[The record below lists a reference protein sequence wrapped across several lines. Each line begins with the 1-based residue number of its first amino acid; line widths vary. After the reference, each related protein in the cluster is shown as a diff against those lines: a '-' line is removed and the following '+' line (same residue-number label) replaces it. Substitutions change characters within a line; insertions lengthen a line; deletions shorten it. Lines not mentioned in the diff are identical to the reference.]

1 MKDWIFFALFFAF
14 AVRSESQV
22 LVGPTGGMQY
32 SWVGYE
38 NKEYKGA
45 YKTKPVLGFNA
56 GAAVSF
62 RVRKRFFLT
71 SSLLYST
78 KGKLVEG
85 KADALLHHRVTYKY
99 IEVPIL
105 YSVDFK
111 ARLSSN
117 AQFKYFL
124 GIGPNISYWL
134 GGKGVLYNSDFAEN
148 NVPKTE
154 FKIRFNRDPV
164 VGEQNEMIVEKAN
177 RVQLGL
183 NLAAGL
189 TVEPLPNQKFM
200 LIGRFEFGHSF
211 FSTAYKGVFKNTFYA
226 DELRSRNLG
235 GRISLF
241 YLIDTKT
248 EDRKKGKTTSHIR
261 KIKRRR

>member
-1 MKDWIFFALFFAF
+1 LSLFFAF
-14 AVRSESQV
+14 AIRSESQV
-22 LVGPTGGMQY
+22 LVGPTGGIQY
-32 SWVGYE
+32 SWVSYE
-38 NKEYKGA
+38 NKDYKSG

-71 SSLLYST
+71 SSILYST

-85 KADALLHHRVTYKY
+85 RSDALLRHQVTYKY
-99 IEVPIL
+99 IEIPIL

-117 AQFKYFL
+117 AHFKYFL

-148 NVPKTE
+148 NVPKTA
-154 FKIRFNRDPV
+154 FKIRFNKDAAL
-164 VGEQNEMIVEKAN
+164 GEQDEMVVQKAN

-189 TVEPLPNQKFM
+189 TFEPMPNQKFM

-211 FSTAYKGVFKNTFYA
+211 FSTDYNGVFKNTFYA

-235 GRISLF
+235 ARLSLF

-248 EDRKKGKTTSHIR
+248 EERKKGKTTSNIR
-261 KIKRRR
+261 KIKRRK